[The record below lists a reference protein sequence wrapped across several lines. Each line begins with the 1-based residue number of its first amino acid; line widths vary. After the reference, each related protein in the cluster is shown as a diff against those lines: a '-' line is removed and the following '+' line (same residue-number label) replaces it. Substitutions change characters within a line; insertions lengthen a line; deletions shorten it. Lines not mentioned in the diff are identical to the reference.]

1 MRLMQDVLSEHV
13 NMSAGFGSASLMNV
27 IENWEENENGR
38 YKKWGYWD
46 IWGLLFSQ
54 QAADSLIRD

>member
-13 NMSAGFGSASLMNV
+13 NMSAGLGSASLMNI

-46 IWGLLFSQ
+46 IWDYYSVSRLQ
-54 QAADSLIRD
+54 TH

>member
-13 NMSAGFGSASLMNV
+13 NMSAGLGSASLMDI
-27 IENWEENENGR
+27 IENLEENENGR
-38 YKKWGYWD
+38 YKKWGHWD